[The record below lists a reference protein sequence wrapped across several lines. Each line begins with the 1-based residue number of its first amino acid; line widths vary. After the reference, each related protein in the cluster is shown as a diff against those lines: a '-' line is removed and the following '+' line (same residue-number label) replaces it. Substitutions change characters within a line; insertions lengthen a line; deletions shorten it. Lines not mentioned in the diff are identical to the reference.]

1 MNGWILG
8 LAGAALLVF
17 IMFEAAS
24 LNDRRGGLKSFMKA
38 LSESALIVIPLFLIA
53 LTVFYLTMY

>member
-8 LAGAALLVF
+8 LAGAVLILYL
-17 IMFEAAS
+17 MFETAS
-24 LNDRRGGLKSFMKA
+24 LNDRSGGLKSFMKA
-38 LSESALIVIPLFLIA
+38 LVESAVIVVPLFLIA